1 MQQPEWY
8 APPGGHPG
16 HPDPQ
21 NQQGMSEAM
30 LEPGGFGIR
39 AAAQVIDIVAT
50 MLVAVVAGAAGGVFI
65 AILATLGIASAG
77 WEQRI
82 GKSDALTVLIG
93 IIASL
98 AYHTFAE
105 ALGGATVGKAICGL
119 RVLGERREPCSFGKA
134 LGRNLAYYIDAMFFG
149 LVGWT
154 SMSQSPFMQRY
165 GDKWAGT
172 IVIRTRSAHG
182 MTMRSPVVG
191 ILVGFVA
198 YGLLEFAAVIIK
210 GL

>member
-1 MQQPEWY
+1 M
-8 APPGGHPG
+8 
-16 HPDPQ
+16 
-21 NQQGMSEAM
+21 NEAM

-39 AAAQVIDIVAT
+39 AAAHFIDIVAT
-50 MLVAVVAGAAGGVFI
+50 TLVAVVAGAAGGILI
-65 AILATLGIASAG
+65 AILAASGIASAG

-82 GKSDALTVLIG
+82 GESDALTVLIG

-98 AYHTFAE
+98 AYHTLAE

-154 SMSQSPFMQRY
+154 SMSQSPSMQRF

-182 MTMRSPVVG
+182 MTMRSPAVG

-198 YGLLEFAAVIIK
+198 YGLLECAAVVIK